1 MIKMNIFLTR
11 RPDLTHEQF
20 TDYWT
25 NAHTPLLAAMSASA
39 DNTRK
44 YVQLHGTGDTIPGLA
59 SAPML
64 RFGNPT
70 GQAYFLAAL
79 DLITA
84 EFSGTVPEHL
94 AGVVL
99 TLKQAGYDH
108 RLAVVRRVRPKGP
121 AIGAP

>member
-1 MIKMNIFLTR
+1 MIKMNVFLTR

-25 NAHTPLLAAMSASA
+25 NAHTPLLAAMPASA
-39 DNTRK
+39 ENTRK

-70 GQAYFLAAL
+70 RL
-79 DLITA
+79 
-84 EFSGTVPEHL
+84 
-94 AGVVL
+94 GVLQRGARPHHGRVL
-99 TLKQAGYDH
+99 WD
-108 RLAVVRRVRPKGP
+108 RS
-121 AIGAP
+121 